1 MKEIKG
7 IEEKILDR
15 ALYLFGKNGSTNVS
29 IRTIVK
35 EAEVNVSAI
44 NYYFGSK
51 DNMLKYVKQFYI
63 DNITQA
69 YSPLDYEELSNE
81 ERLIRCANEIIEYSL
96 RYPGVLVM
104 NKEAT
109 DSKEQDERDV
119 KIIETTKE
127 KNRKLDSTLIE
138 VLNCEGEEVKYKR
151 AIFISSIIYP
161 FMGEDHEFFGEEISN
176 NIDSRL
182 NYIKYILKMLK
193 GNDMK
198 M

>member
-1 MKEIKG
+1 MKELKG

-81 ERLIRCANEIIEYSL
+81 ERLIRCANEIIEYS
-96 RYPGVLVM
+96 YSASCP
-104 NKEAT
+104 N
-109 DSKEQDERDV
+109 S
-119 KIIETTKE
+119 
-127 KNRKLDSTLIE
+127 
-138 VLNCEGEEVKYKR
+138 
-151 AIFISSIIYP
+151 IFPSSV
-161 FMGEDHEFFGEEISN
+161 G
-176 NIDSRL
+176 RR
-182 NYIKYILKMLK
+182 
-193 GNDMK
+193 
-198 M
+198 

>member
-1 MKEIKG
+1 MKELKG

-15 ALYLFGKNGSTNVS
+15 ALYLFGINGSTNVS

-35 EAEVNVSAI
+35 EAGVNVSAI

-69 YSPLDYEELSNE
+69 YLPLYNEELSNE
-81 ERLIRCANEIIEYSL
+81 EKIIRCANEIIEYSL

-104 NKEAT
+104 NKEA
-109 DSKEQDERDV
+109 SNSQNKDEMDI
-119 KIIETTKE
+119 KIIETTSKSN
-127 KNRKLDSTLIE
+127 KKLDNILKE
-138 VLNCEGEEVKYKR
+138 VLKCENYEVKYKR

-161 FMGEDHEFFGEEISN
+161 FINENHEFFDKEISE
-176 NIDSRL
+176 NIESRF
-182 NYIKYILKMLK
+182 NYIKYIIKVLKENK
-193 GNDMK
+193 
-198 M
+198 